1 MRDFGG
7 VVMGGGS
14 SKNLRLVG
22 WMYDYMITQEG
33 TTVQSMVEY
42 LNNYRY
48 VYKESN
54 YKRKKGTHS
63 FGSHQVAG
71 GLNASPLFKKGELVN
86 AKYLNSDSRG
96 KVLSWFAIPVEEVV
110 DKMLSRPYPIKKR
123 QPEPIKKELHK
134 RGIII

>member
-1 MRDFGG
+1 MRDFVG
-7 VVMGGGS
+7 VGMSGGS

-22 WMYDYMITQEG
+22 WMYDYMVTQEE

-71 GLNASPLFKKGELVN
+71 VLNSSPLFKKGELVT
-86 AKYLNSDSRG
+86 AKYLNSHSSG
-96 KVLSWFAIPVEEVV
+96 QVSSWSAIPIEEVV